1 MNVSVRAPEYA
12 LRVCNVTKK
21 YPGVRAL
28 DDVTLEVIASH
39 VHGIVGENGAG
50 KSTLMKLVSGAIR
63 HDSGNIEVFGTSLP
77 GGEPYRAANA
87 GVAMVYQELT
97 VVPDMSALGNV
108 LLGRLPSRAGVIS
121 RRKAR
126 AEFDRT
132 AATIGFSIDPNRC
145 AGDLSTAE
153 QQLLEIMR
161 ALSSQRKLIIL
172 DEPTASL
179 GPEDIHRLHEVIRTL
194 RGQGSTFIYVS
205 HDLGAVLEICDVV
218 TVMREGKIVES
229 RPANGWS
236 KSELIHAMLGA
247 TNFSTIDSKP
257 AVASSI
263 EPLLEIRGL
272 QAPGVDLPG
281 LQVRSG
287 EIIGLAGLVGSGRTR
302 LLRTIAGMNIAV
314 AGTLSVRGKV
324 VKWPRSPRQALRYGV
339 ALAPEDR
346 KSQGLVLIQSAA
358 WNVALGQFRAASKGQ
373 LVSSRR
379 LVRWATQYASRMGLQ
394 PGRVSS
400 EVGTLSGG
408 NQQKVILGRLM
419 ARGVDCL
426 LLDEP
431 TRGID
436 VGAKAQVF
444 DTLRELASS
453 GSAIIWTS
461 SELDEVVA
469 NSDRIIVIAGGH
481 AVVELPKGS
490 SVRDVLEH
498 SFNRAGDGRQTL
510 AART

>member
-1 MNVSVRAPEYA
+1 MSVSARAPEYA
-12 LRVCNVTKK
+12 LRVSNVTKK
-21 YPGVRAL
+21 YPGVRAI
-28 DDVTLEVIASH
+28 DDVTLDVNASH
-39 VHGIVGENGAG
+39 VHGIIGENGAG

-63 HDSGNIEVFGTSLP
+63 NDSGKIEVFGTPLP
-77 GGEPYRAANA
+77 GGEPYRAAEA

-97 VVPDMSALGNV
+97 MVPGMSALGNV
-108 LLGRLPSRAGVIS
+108 LLGRLPSRVGVIS

-179 GPEDIHRLHEVIRTL
+179 GPEDIHRLHEVIRNL
-194 RGQGSTFIYVS
+194 QGKGSTFIYVS

-236 KSELIHAMLGA
+236 KGELIQTMLGV
-247 TNFSTIDSKP
+247 TNFSAIESKGAPTGTSETI
-257 AVASSI
+257 
-263 EPLLEIRGL
+263 LEIRGL
-272 QAPGVDLPG
+272 QGPGVDLPG
-281 LQVRSG
+281 LRVHSG

-302 LLRTIAGMNIAV
+302 LLRTIAGVNTAV
-314 AGTLSVRGKV
+314 VGTLSVRGKD
-324 VKWPRSPRQALRYGV
+324 VKWPRTPRQALRYGV

-358 WNVALGQFRAASKGQ
+358 WNIALGQFGASSKGK

-379 LVRWATQYASRMGLQ
+379 LVRWATGHASRMGL
-394 PGRVSS
+394 PSEMVGRD
-400 EVGTLSGG
+400 VGNLSGG
-408 NQQKVILGRLM
+408 NQQKAVLGRLM

-461 SELDEVVA
+461 SELDEVVT

-481 AVVELPKGS
+481 AIAELPRGS
-490 SVRDVLEH
+490 SVRDVLEY
-498 SFNRAGDGRQTL
+498 SFSRAGDERQAL
-510 AART
+510 AVNT